1 MIEIE
6 LVPELDHFIETTAR
20 LEKLLPVDW

>member
-6 LVPELDHFIETTAR
+6 LVPELGHCIETTAR
-20 LEKLLPVDW
+20 LEKLLPADW